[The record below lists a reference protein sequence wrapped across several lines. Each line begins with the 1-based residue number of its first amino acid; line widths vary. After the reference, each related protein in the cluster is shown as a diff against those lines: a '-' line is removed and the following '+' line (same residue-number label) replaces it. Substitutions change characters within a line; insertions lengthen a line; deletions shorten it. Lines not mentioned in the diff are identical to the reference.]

1 MDDKSIVEI
10 RDLIKRYN
18 GRLEPAVDNIS
29 LEIHKGEIFGLIGPN
44 GAGKTTTLMI
54 LCGLLKP
61 TSGNIRI
68 NGTDLSHDLNLI
80 KKFIGVVSQEI
91 ALYEKLTAYEN
102 LYYFGRLFNINKKE
116 LNLVIDALLSRM
128 GLFKYKNEMIEKF
141 SGGMKRRINILAGLL
156 HNPKLLILDEPSIG
170 CDVQSRNVIREYLLE
185 LNAAGTTMI
194 YTSHLMDDV
203 EKLCTRISI
212 IDYGKIILTGTPA
225 GLISLH
231 PECTSLEDL
240 FLVSTGRHLRDK

>member
-1 MDDKSIVEI
+1 MNRLWIIYPLRSIRV
-10 RDLIKRYN
+10 R
-18 GRLEPAVDNIS
+18 S
-29 LEIHKGEIFGLIGPN
+29 GLIGPN

-68 NGTDLSHDLNLI
+68 NGSDLSHDLNLI

-156 HNPKLLILDEPSIG
+156 HNPKLLILDEHFHRMRCPIQKCNKRVFIG
-170 CDVQSRNVIREYLLE
+170 IKCCRV
-185 LNAAGTTMI
+185 
-194 YTSHLMDDV
+194 
-203 EKLCTRISI
+203 
-212 IDYGKIILTGTPA
+212 
-225 GLISLH
+225 
-231 PECTSLEDL
+231 
-240 FLVSTGRHLRDK
+240 LR